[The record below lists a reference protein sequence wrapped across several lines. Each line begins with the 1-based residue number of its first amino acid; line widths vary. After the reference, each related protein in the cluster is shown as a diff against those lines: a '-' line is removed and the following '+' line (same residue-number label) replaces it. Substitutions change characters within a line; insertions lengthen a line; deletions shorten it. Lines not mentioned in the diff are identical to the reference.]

1 MDTGGSTPPPVRVTP
16 HLILGLL
23 IILVGV
29 LFTLDN
35 LEIAEA
41 DRYLR
46 YWPVGLIAIGL
57 AKLWGVREGHGGPL
71 GGVLFVIAG
80 GWLLLDNLN
89 LIDVRLFD
97 LWPVL
102 LIAAGSVLVWHG
114 LRGRPQRVTA
124 RAADTI
130 TAVAVLGGVTRGS
143 NSSAFRG
150 GELAAF
156 MGGCEIDLRQ
166 AAINGEAVIDV
177 FAMWGG
183 IEIRV
188 PEGWRVIG
196 RVTPILGAFEDTT
209 RSPQGETTHTL
220 VVRGAVLMGGVDVK
234 N

>member
-1 MDTGGSTPPPVRVTP
+1 METGGSTPPVRVTP
-16 HLILGLL
+16 HLVLGLL

-35 LEIAEA
+35 LEIADA
-41 DRYLR
+41 DQYLR

-57 AKLWGVREGHGGPL
+57 AKLWGAKEGHGSPL

-89 LIDVRLFD
+89 LLDVRLFE

-102 LIAAGSVLVWHG
+102 LIAAGSVMVWQG
-114 LRGRPQRVTA
+114 LRGRPQRSAA
-124 RAADTI
+124 RAEDTI
-130 TAVAVLGGVTRGS
+130 TAVAILAGVNRGS
-143 NSSAFRG
+143 NSTAFRG
-150 GELAAF
+150 GELTAF

-166 AAINGEAVIDV
+166 AAVHGEAVVDV

-188 PEGWRVIG
+188 PDGWRVIG
-196 RVTPILGAFEDTT
+196 RVTPILGAFEDST
-209 RSPQGETTHTL
+209 RPPQGATTHTL
-220 VVRGAVLMGGVDVK
+220 VVRGVVLMGGVEVK

>member
-1 MDTGGSTPPPVRVTP
+1 MDTGGSPPPVRVTP
-16 HLILGLL
+16 HLVLGLL
-23 IILVGV
+23 IIVVGV

-35 LEIAEA
+35 LEITEA

-57 AKLWGVREGHGGPL
+57 AKLVGRKEGHGSPL
-71 GGVLFVIAG
+71 GGVLLVIAG

-89 LIDVRLFD
+89 LIDVRLFE

-102 LIAAGSVLVWHG
+102 LIAAGSVMVWHG
-114 LRGRPQRVTA
+114 LRGRPPRVTA
-124 RAADTI
+124 RTEDTI
-130 TAVAVLGGVTRGS
+130 TAVAILAGVNRGS
-143 NSSAFRG
+143 NSTAFRG

-166 AAINGEAVIDV
+166 AAIHGEAVIDV

-196 RVTPILGAFEDTT
+196 RVTPILGAFDDTT
-209 RSPQGETTHTL
+209 RPPQGATTHTL
-220 VVRGAVLMGGVDVK
+220 VVRGAVLMGGVEVK

>member
-1 MDTGGSTPPPVRVTP
+1 MDTGGSSPPVRATP

-23 IILVGV
+23 IIVAGV

-35 LEIAEA
+35 LEVVEA
-41 DRYLR
+41 DKYLR

-57 AKLWGVREGHGGPL
+57 VKLFGVKEGHGRPL

-89 LIDVRLFD
+89 LIDVRLFE

-102 LIAAGSVLVWHG
+102 LIAAGSVMVWHG
-114 LRGRPQRVTA
+114 LRGRPQRLTA
-124 RAADTI
+124 RLEDTI
-130 TAVAVLGGVTRGS
+130 TAVAILAGVNRGS
-143 NSSAFRG
+143 NSTAFRG

-196 RVTPILGAFEDTT
+196 RVTPILGAFDDTT
-209 RSPQGETTHTL
+209 RPPQGATTHTL
-220 VVRGAVLMGGVDVK
+220 VIRGVVLMGGVEVK

>member
-1 MDTGGSTPPPVRVTP
+1 MDTGGSPSPARVTP
-16 HLILGLL
+16 HLVFGLL
-23 IILVGV
+23 IILAGV

-35 LEIAEA
+35 LEIADA
-41 DRYLR
+41 DQYLR

-57 AKLWGVREGHGGPL
+57 AKLWGGKAGHASPL

-80 GWLLLDNLN
+80 GWLLLDNLH
-89 LIDVRLFD
+89 LIDVRLFE

-102 LIAAGSVLVWHG
+102 LIAAGSVMVWHG
-114 LRGRPQRVTA
+114 LRGRPPRLTA
-124 RAADTI
+124 RVEDTI
-130 TAVAVLGGVTRGS
+130 TAVAVLAGVNRGS

-150 GELAAF
+150 GELTAF
-156 MGGCEIDLRQ
+156 MGGCEIDLRH

-188 PEGWRVIG
+188 PDGWRVIG
-196 RVTPILGAFEDTT
+196 RVTPILGAFEDGT
-209 RSPQGETTHTL
+209 RPPQGATTHTL
-220 VVRGAVLMGGVDVK
+220 VVRGVVLMGGVDVK